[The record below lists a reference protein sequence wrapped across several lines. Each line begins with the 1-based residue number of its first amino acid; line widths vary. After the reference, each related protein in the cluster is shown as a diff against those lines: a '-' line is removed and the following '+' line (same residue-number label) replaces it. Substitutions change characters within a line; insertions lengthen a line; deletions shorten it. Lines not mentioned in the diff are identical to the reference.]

1 MSLRATG
8 AGDRS
13 PLRIP
18 PLPCPFPSEINPH
31 VREANQESFA
41 WLTDTGML
49 PDADALERYKKA
61 RFGWLTARAYPHAD
75 REMLRLLMDWC
86 VWLFA
91 FDDGFCESERMSR
104 RAGAIARAL
113 PEIFRVLDDLDPPK
127 DVSDVY
133 ARTLLELR
141 HRIAEH
147 AELDQLARWCA
158 ATREYVF
165 AQVWEA
171 ANREADVVPTP
182 DDYIFMRRRTGAM
195 FPVYALID
203 IAGGYRLT
211 PAEWHHPHIRTLT
224 ELANDLVVWDNDLFS
239 YAKEMHHDRAR
250 HNLVNVLVTH
260 QNRSVQDALDEVARM
275 HDRAVARMTEL
286 HAEVARW
293 GSPAVLAYVRGLEH
307 WVRGHI
313 EYSRDSAR
321 YIRAWPPGT
330 HWPPGL
336 RPRDPA

>member
-1 MSLRATG
+1 M
-8 AGDRS
+8 
-13 PLRIP
+13 
-18 PLPCPFPSEINPH
+18 H
-31 VREANQESFA
+31 EANRESFV
-41 WLTDTGML
+41 WLTATGML
-49 PDADALERYKKA
+49 HDADSLERYKTAK
-61 RFGWLTARAYPHAD
+61 FGWLTARAYPHAD
-75 REMLRLLMDWC
+75 RDMLRLLMDWC

-104 RAGAIARAL
+104 HTSLIARAL
-113 PEIFRVLDDLDPPK
+113 PDIFRVLDDLESPEK
-127 DVSDVY
+127 VENVF
-133 ARTLLELR
+133 ARTLLELKQR
-141 HRIAEH
+141 LSAYAER
-147 AELDQLARWCA
+147 DQLARWCA

-171 ANREADVVPTP
+171 ANREADVIPTP

-211 PAEWHHPHIRTLT
+211 SAEWHHPDVQTLT

-239 YAKEMHHDRAR
+239 YAKEMRHDKAR

-260 QNRSVQDALDEVARM
+260 RACTVQAALDEVAWM
-275 HDRAVARMTEL
+275 HNRAVDRMIEL
-286 HAEVARW
+286 HAAVATW
-293 GSPAVLAYVRGLEH
+293 GSPGLLDYILGLKH

-321 YIRAWPPGT
+321 YIHAWPPGT
-330 HWPPGL
+330 HWPVGL
-336 RPRDPA
+336 RRPDAAGE